1 MLIVLYL
8 CNITSLVDFTT
19 RWGTPVVDAAVVVV
33 MECPTAA
40 ARPDAAVAPS
50 YLWWSLLLLLTWMLP
65 RGAALCCTHPVG
77 LSLIAPALYNGL

>member
-19 RWGTPVVDAAVVVV
+19 RWGTPVVDAA
-33 MECPTAA
+33 A
-40 ARPDAAVAPS
+40 APS

-65 RGAALCCTHPVG
+65 RDAALCCTHPVG